1 MPFKR
6 EYTPESIGPEQ
17 VAQSRG
23 PLVIEFG
30 TNWCGVCKAAQPTIQ
45 SAMERHSGVEH
56 AKVEDGK
63 GRRLG
68 RTFGV
73 KLWPTM
79 IFLRDGQEITRLV
92 RPRNQEDI
100 ESALARIVEGDG

>member
-17 VAQSRG
+17 VAESRG

-30 TNWCGVCKAAQPTIQ
+30 TNWCGVCRAAQPNIEA
-45 SAMERHSGVEH
+45 AMERYPAVEH

-68 RTFGV
+68 RMFRV
-73 KLWPTM
+73 KLWPTL

-92 RPRNQEDI
+92 RPDNQEDI
-100 ESALARIVEGDG
+100 ETALAQIV